1 MLGDG
6 RYTKS
11 TASSRSRARPTGAD
25 ETQLNTR
32 KSIKELRQSIQNDA
46 GMSRDGIFEAFAQVD
61 NDDTIPSTTTTAAPV
76 KSSIT
81 PIQRRKSTNTNATN
95 TSSIPANS
103 VNLRIRRRST
113 KAATTDDP
121 SSLSSSPRIRAMATT
136 TTGISNNPESPRVR
150 ALQTKK
156 STESINSSRRRTST
170 AAASS
175 PRAQPIATS
184 GGSGGGGTNTRLV
197 SSSARKLGHGTE
209 EADANKTT
217 ARRSTATSDTDVKAC
232 GSSSDAFRLADHLRD
247 SLVVERRLARQE
259 FGLHSEKGGSH
270 AHGMD
275 ARKPTLD
282 AAITTRRASTTKAAA
297 SNNRAEVITDV
308 KRRLS
313 LGKERIRDVEKNGV
327 GSPKSTRAE
336 PRRRTL
342 SSGSILRTALKDEH
356 GRRKSTT
363 SAAAAATRGDDN
375 TREESLVMLAT
386 KRRSV
391 IANSRTSS
399 AASRRQETPAEDN
412 KPRRRMSR
420 GTPATSE
427 ATNSTRT
434 RKKSIVAMDD
444 SNLGVRR
451 ARRMSRT
458 ESLKEG
464 VPTDPS
470 LNAALAWRTKTQAD
484 QESFIARR
492 QATKKII
499 ASSNGSTTTTGRR
512 RGKTLPGNLASP
524 PPIHTLNLPPMKM
537 EPIHVNMPKLT
548 TGTTPIATAR
558 ASASRSSQRST
569 TTPNDNSGEED
580 TTANNKDNATS
591 TATRKSHLGIS
602 SERRSSIKTPRIAP
616 ASPREAA
623 TATNNNAGISSATAS
638 PRARPLNTRRPSAT
652 NTRKLS
658 LTSNKSYGDDVSPS
672 LGPARTRKISTNS
685 IGGTVVPSTTRA
697 TSLYGASGPSS
708 RKSSVTSSTM
718 EYESVVDK
726 EVGIQRH
733 RAMSLQERL
742 QAMVRQHTENTAIK
756 DSYAS
761 DMQYSMIRTER
772 RPSALRAS
780 QQQYDMEDDTATA
793 TTPSSPGS
801 DPYAWDL
808 SSSGLRAPKSPTTAI
823 KCYSKYLSLY
833 ERMEIQQY
841 GEVYFVGHHAHKN
854 PATPDHPE
862 QNYGYDDERGDYNI
876 VLQDH
881 LAYRYEVIDV
891 LGRGSFGQVVK
902 CFDHK
907 TGDTMAIKLI
917 RNKKRFHAQAQTEIK
932 ILQNLVDWDPED
944 QHHNVRMTDYFVFR
958 NHLCIACEC
967 LSINLY
973 EFIKANNY
981 KGFNLSLIK
990 RFTVQILQSLC
1001 LLYEHGV
1008 IHCDLKP
1015 ENILLKHPSRSTIK
1029 VIDFG
1034 SSCLETDRVYT
1045 YIQSRFYRSPEVILG
1060 LPIFPGEN
1068 EHEQLACIMEIL
1080 GVPSRYLIEQ
1090 SSRRKLFFDSSGN
1103 PRIIPNSRGKKR
1115 RPGTKTLAQ
1124 VLRCTDPRFLDFVE
1138 RCLQWDPE
1146 RRMTPDQA
1154 LCHDWI
1160 LHSSRHSNG
1169 HKYTTPV
1176 AVCNTPGASGSTMH
1190 DEEATNNHH
1199 HLAAVEQF

>member
-1 MLGDG
+1 MSSSTTVSGPYIAESWIEKQQQGHVIHRHHQQHDPPLHQSIISSSDRRGGVKMLGDG

-61 NDDTIPSTTTTAAPV
+61 NDDTIPSTTTAAAPV

-95 TSSIPANS
+95 TSNIPANS

-121 SSLSSSPRIRAMATT
+121 SSSSSPRIRAMATT
-136 TTGISNNPESPRVR
+136 TGNSNNPESPRVR

-170 AAASS
+170 AASSS
-175 PRAQPIATS
+175 PRAQPIATN
-184 GGSGGGGTNTRLV
+184 GGGGGGTNTRLV

-217 ARRSTATSDTDVKAC
+217 TRRLTATSDTDVKAC

-270 AHGMD
+270 ATTTTHGMD

-313 LGKERIRDVEKNGV
+313 LGKERIRDLEKNGV
-327 GSPKSTRAE
+327 GPPKSSAAVGSSRAE

-363 SAAAAATRGDDN
+363 SAARTPTSPAAAVTRGDDNN

-492 QATKKII
+492 QAAKKPI
-499 ASSNGSTTTTGRR
+499 ASSNGSITTTGRR
-512 RGKTLPGNLASP
+512 RGKVS
-524 PPIHTLNLPPMKM
+524 IHIYILYICID
-537 EPIHVNMPKLT
+537 IHF
-548 TGTTPIATAR
+548 
-558 ASASRSSQRST
+558 
-569 TTPNDNSGEED
+569 
-580 TTANNKDNATS
+580 
-591 TATRKSHLGIS
+591 
-602 SERRSSIKTPRIAP
+602 
-616 ASPREAA
+616 
-623 TATNNNAGISSATAS
+623 
-638 PRARPLNTRRPSAT
+638 
-652 NTRKLS
+652 LS
-658 LTSNKSYGDDVSPS
+658 F
-672 LGPARTRKISTNS
+672 
-685 IGGTVVPSTTRA
+685 
-697 TSLYGASGPSS
+697 
-708 RKSSVTSSTM
+708 
-718 EYESVVDK
+718 
-726 EVGIQRH
+726 RH
-733 RAMSLQERL
+733 
-742 QAMVRQHTENTAIK
+742 
-756 DSYAS
+756 
-761 DMQYSMIRTER
+761 
-772 RPSALRAS
+772 
-780 QQQYDMEDDTATA
+780 
-793 TTPSSPGS
+793 
-801 DPYAWDL
+801 
-808 SSSGLRAPKSPTTAI
+808 
-823 KCYSKYLSLY
+823 YL
-833 ERMEIQQY
+833 
-841 GEVYFVGHHAHKN
+841 
-854 PATPDHPE
+854 
-862 QNYGYDDERGDYNI
+862 
-876 VLQDH
+876 
-881 LAYRYEVIDV
+881 VI
-891 LGRGSFGQVVK
+891 L
-902 CFDHK
+902 
-907 TGDTMAIKLI
+907 
-917 RNKKRFHAQAQTEIK
+917 
-932 ILQNLVDWDPED
+932 LV
-944 QHHNVRMTDYFVFR
+944 H
-958 NHLCIACEC
+958 
-967 LSINLY
+967 
-973 EFIKANNY
+973 
-981 KGFNLSLIK
+981 
-990 RFTVQILQSLC
+990 
-1001 LLYEHGV
+1001 LLYTH
-1008 IHCDLKP
+1008 
-1015 ENILLKHPSRSTIK
+1015 
-1029 VIDFG
+1029 
-1034 SSCLETDRVYT
+1034 
-1045 YIQSRFYRSPEVILG
+1045 
-1060 LPIFPGEN
+1060 
-1068 EHEQLACIMEIL
+1068 
-1080 GVPSRYLIEQ
+1080 
-1090 SSRRKLFFDSSGN
+1090 
-1103 PRIIPNSRGKKR
+1103 
-1115 RPGTKTLAQ
+1115 
-1124 VLRCTDPRFLDFVE
+1124 
-1138 RCLQWDPE
+1138 
-1146 RRMTPDQA
+1146 
-1154 LCHDWI
+1154 
-1160 LHSSRHSNG
+1160 
-1169 HKYTTPV
+1169 
-1176 AVCNTPGASGSTMH
+1176 
-1190 DEEATNNHH
+1190 
-1199 HLAAVEQF
+1199 

>member
-1 MLGDG
+1 MSSSTTVSGHYIAEPWIEKQQGHVIHRHHQQHDPPLHQSIISSSDRRGGVKMLGDG

-61 NDDTIPSTTTTAAPV
+61 NDDPIPSTTTAASV

-81 PIQRRKSTNTNATN
+81 PIQRRKSTNTTNATN

-103 VNLRIRRRST
+103 LNLRIRRRST
-113 KAATTDDP
+113 KAATTDE
-121 SSLSSSPRIRAMATT
+121 SSSSSPRIRAMATT
-136 TTGISNNPESPRVR
+136 TGNSNNPESPRVR

-170 AAASS
+170 AAAAASAASS

-184 GGSGGGGTNTRLV
+184 GGGGGTNTRFV

-217 ARRSTATSDTDVKAC
+217 RRLAATSDTDVKAC

-270 AHGMD
+270 AATTHGMD

-282 AAITTRRASTTKAAA
+282 AAITTRRASTTKAAS

-313 LGKERIRDVEKNGV
+313 LGKERIRDLEKNVV
-327 GSPKSTRAE
+327 GSPKSAAVASRAE

-363 SAAAAATRGDDN
+363 SAARLNTPTSPAAAATRGGDDN

-492 QATKKII
+492 QATRKPI

-512 RGKTLPGNLASP
+512 RGK
-524 PPIHTLNLPPMKM
+524 
-537 EPIHVNMPKLT
+537 V
-548 TGTTPIATAR
+548 
-558 ASASRSSQRST
+558 
-569 TTPNDNSGEED
+569 
-580 TTANNKDNATS
+580 
-591 TATRKSHLGIS
+591 
-602 SERRSSIKTPRIAP
+602 SI
-616 ASPREAA
+616 
-623 TATNNNAGISSATAS
+623 
-638 PRARPLNTRRPSAT
+638 
-652 NTRKLS
+652 
-658 LTSNKSYGDDVSPS
+658 
-672 LGPARTRKISTNS
+672 
-685 IGGTVVPSTTRA
+685 
-697 TSLYGASGPSS
+697 
-708 RKSSVTSSTM
+708 
-718 EYESVVDK
+718 
-726 EVGIQRH
+726 Q
-733 RAMSLQERL
+733 
-742 QAMVRQHTENTAIK
+742 
-756 DSYAS
+756 
-761 DMQYSMIRTER
+761 
-772 RPSALRAS
+772 
-780 QQQYDMEDDTATA
+780 
-793 TTPSSPGS
+793 
-801 DPYAWDL
+801 
-808 SSSGLRAPKSPTTAI
+808 
-823 KCYSKYLSLY
+823 
-833 ERMEIQQY
+833 
-841 GEVYFVGHHAHKN
+841 
-854 PATPDHPE
+854 
-862 QNYGYDDERGDYNI
+862 
-876 VLQDH
+876 
-881 LAYRYEVIDV
+881 
-891 LGRGSFGQVVK
+891 
-902 CFDHK
+902 
-907 TGDTMAIKLI
+907 
-917 RNKKRFHAQAQTEIK
+917 
-932 ILQNLVDWDPED
+932 
-944 QHHNVRMTDYFVFR
+944 
-958 NHLCIACEC
+958 LCI
-967 LSINLY
+967 LY
-973 EFIKANNY
+973 I
-981 KGFNLSLIK
+981 GID
-990 RFTVQILQSLC
+990 
-1001 LLYEHGV
+1001 
-1008 IHCDLKP
+1008 IH
-1015 ENILLKHPSRSTIK
+1015 
-1029 VIDFG
+1029 
-1034 SSCLETDRVYT
+1034 
-1045 YIQSRFYRSPEVILG
+1045 FY
-1060 LPIFPGEN
+1060 
-1068 EHEQLACIMEIL
+1068 H
-1080 GVPSRYLIEQ
+1080 
-1090 SSRRKLFFDSSGN
+1090 
-1103 PRIIPNSRGKKR
+1103 
-1115 RPGTKTLAQ
+1115 
-1124 VLRCTDPRFLDFVE
+1124 LDIT
-1138 RCLQWDPE
+1138 W
-1146 RRMTPDQA
+1146 
-1154 LCHDWI
+1154 
-1160 LHSSRHSNG
+1160 
-1169 HKYTTPV
+1169 
-1176 AVCNTPGASGSTMH
+1176 
-1190 DEEATNNHH
+1190 
-1199 HLAAVEQF
+1199 